1 MDERFRIMVGKAK
14 AGVRTEAQYNAVD
27 RITNFIVKHTGG
39 VFTEQTVAVGVAAVY
54 GTATKFAGA
63 AFRKASGILG
73 GAGALAGMQE
83 SRRLERERAQHA
95 REMAQGRKLKS
106 PDKAKRRKELEE
118 SRIQFKK
125 FGDIKNDLEISV
137 LNRGSA
143 EFSEAEYN
151 EGLKVLADLEARVKV
166 SNAAFKFRSLQM
178 EAHTKK

>member
-1 MDERFRIMVGKAK
+1 MVGKAK

-54 GTATKFAGA
+54 GAATKFAGA